1 MRLDEI
7 IYCEHIDRTTT
18 EKKAS
23 ETFPRVE
30 NKHKKGVKMDTAIG
44 LAS

>member
-7 IYCEHIDRTTT
+7 IYCEYIDRTTT

-23 ETFPRVE
+23 ETFQRVE
-30 NKHKKGVKMDTAIG
+30 NNHKKGVKMAVAVG